1 MSNAAPMPRWIF
13 LFDGLLLVLGGLLML
28 SFPFASTLG
37 IVAWIGAFL
46 LIAGTI
52 GTVRAFRHG
61 DHGPT
66 GLAIVIS
73 LACGLIGLFML
84 LDPPAVAGGLAV
96 VGAIWFLVSGLYQV
110 GGAIFDAAL
119 PHRMMTGII
128 GLIGIVAGVA
138 CIGNPATL
146 VWVFGV
152 VFGIQLMFAGFQ
164 TIAVG
169 TAIRRLTS

>member
-1 MSNAAPMPRWIF
+1 MNQPPSLPWWIF
-13 LFDGLLLVLGGLLML
+13 LIDGLLLILGGLLMV
-28 SFPFASTLG
+28 SFPFVATLG

-110 GGAIFDAAL
+110 GGAIFDSDL
-119 PHRMMTGII
+119 PHRMVTGIM

-138 CIGNPATL
+138 CIANPATL
-146 VWVFGV
+146 VWVFGI

-169 TAIRRLTS
+169 SAIRRLTA